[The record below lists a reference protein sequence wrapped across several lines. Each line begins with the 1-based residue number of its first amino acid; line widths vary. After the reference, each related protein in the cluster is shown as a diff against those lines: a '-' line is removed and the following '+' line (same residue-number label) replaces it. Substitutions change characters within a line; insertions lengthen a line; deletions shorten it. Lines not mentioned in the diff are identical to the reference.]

1 MKPGYLLGALLLS
14 PLLAF
19 ANSDN
24 NADGLIFSPSPQN
37 KNTVVRHYS
46 NEQDMS
52 NLNQMTQRT
61 IDFPTQIVR
70 VSGNLTGLELSCDD
84 VENEIDQI
92 FSKKIS
98 PNLFTYNTYVS
109 CGFDEHDPEQY
120 ATNFS
125 IQSYFDP
132 LTDNAV
138 DYLKNYLKE
147 YNGYNLFNTTTLQI
161 ENAKGIIVSMN
172 LNAGLKNNPDK
183 TPFMLYRQDRN
194 NFYFKSNFDMR
205 KELITDIYQRFYSN
219 DPDMILPFFDKWIF
233 SYAGSVY
240 YSILKASNYLELQPE
255 RIFVMENEGDI
266 FVSDLRYYFAN
277 LCMKRNSN
285 KHCL

>member
-24 NADGLIFSPSPQN
+24 NADGLIFSPLPQN

-92 FSKKIS
+92 FSKKFLLIC
-98 PNLFTYNTYVS
+98 L
-109 CGFDEHDPEQY
+109 
-120 ATNFS
+120 
-125 IQSYFDP
+125 
-132 LTDNAV
+132 LTTPMSA
-138 DYLKNYLKE
+138 
-147 YNGYNLFNTTTLQI
+147 
-161 ENAKGIIVSMN
+161 AASM
-172 LNAGLKNNPDK
+172 
-183 TPFMLYRQDRN
+183 
-194 NFYFKSNFDMR
+194 S
-205 KELITDIYQRFYSN
+205 
-219 DPDMILPFFDKWIF
+219 MI
-233 SYAGSVY
+233 
-240 YSILKASNYLELQPE
+240 
-255 RIFVMENEGDI
+255 
-266 FVSDLRYYFAN
+266 
-277 LCMKRNSN
+277 RNSMRQISLFRVISI
-285 KHCL
+285 H

>member
-24 NADGLIFSPSPQN
+24 NADGLIFSPLPQN

-125 IQSYFDP
+125 IQSYF
-132 LTDNAV
+132 
-138 DYLKNYLKE
+138 
-147 YNGYNLFNTTTLQI
+147 
-161 ENAKGIIVSMN
+161 
-172 LNAGLKNNPDK
+172 
-183 TPFMLYRQDRN
+183 
-194 NFYFKSNFDMR
+194 
-205 KELITDIYQRFYSN
+205 
-219 DPDMILPFFDKWIF
+219 
-233 SYAGSVY
+233 
-240 YSILKASNYLELQPE
+240 
-255 RIFVMENEGDI
+255 
-266 FVSDLRYYFAN
+266 
-277 LCMKRNSN
+277 
-285 KHCL
+285 